1 MMPLTFR
8 DATNN
13 DLAFILGV
21 VQLDSVTPAEMPDPN
36 SPAYQAALA
45 SITADPNQALYIAQL
60 GGERVGTFQL
70 TFIDSI
76 GLQGTCRGL
85 VEGVHVAPH
94 HRNRGYGA
102 EMMRFAIERCRE
114 RGCYLVQ
121 LTSNKARKD
130 AHRFYERL
138 GFVASHEGFKL
149 KL

>member
-1 MMPLTFR
+1 MALTFR
-8 DATNN
+8 DAT
-13 DLAFILGV
+13 DAHLAFILGV
-21 VQLDSVTPAEMPDPN
+21 VQMDSVMPLDMPDPN
-36 SPAYQAALA
+36 SPAYHAALA
-45 SITADPNQALYIAQL
+45 SITADANQALYVAEL

-76 GLQGTCRGL
+76 GPQGTCRGL
-85 VEGVHVAPH
+85 VEGVHVAPE
-94 HRNRGYGA
+94 HRNKGYGA
-102 EMMRFAIERCRE
+102 EMMRFAIARCRE

-138 GFVASHEGFKL
+138 GFVASHEGFKY